1 MEAVRQ
7 ATAVACG
14 DVLGCGHREAD
25 TSGTESFGEY
35 MALLASLM
43 PVSTKDLRYDRRI
56 PDACGRRT
64 GECLR
69 VLLKRVQNKE
79 LQNDA
84 DILAEAAEKW
94 LKRHTGDST

>member
-1 MEAVRQ
+1 
-7 ATAVACG
+7 
-14 DVLGCGHREAD
+14 
-25 TSGTESFGEY
+25 